1 MERLEMKLLK
11 RMPIWSAFILAMG
24 CVPAF
29 AQVDLS
35 GVWANPG
42 HMDWLDHGRG
52 PDLVDYSGIP
62 INDAARVKAL
72 SYTAA
77 LQAEQERQCE
87 YYTPAY
93 VVFGPFGLNIWNE
106 VDPATAKVVAWK
118 MGAWIDKDITTI
130 WMDGRLHPSKYA
142 FHPFSGFT
150 TGVWEGDTLTA
161 YSTHVKVAYLRRNGV
176 PSSDQ
181 VTVVEHIVRHGDILA
196 IMGIIQDPVY
206 LSEPFVMS
214 SIWQEDPHASIPRTS
229 QPCEPIM
236 EDQRLE
242 DGTVPHFP
250 PGKNPYINEVTER
263 YHVPLEAVLG
273 GAKTMYPEFRKKI
286 KDKYVPVEKCTRY
299 CCGPPSDPA
308 LKCIRDATGKER

>member
-1 MERLEMKLLK
+1 MRILKWISVGGVLL
-11 RMPIWSAFILAMG
+11 LALSS
-24 CVPAF
+24 VPSF
-29 AQVDLS
+29 AQVDLT
-35 GVWANPG
+35 GIWANRG

-106 VDPATAKVVAWK
+106 VDPTTAKVVAWK
-118 MGAWIDKDITTI
+118 MGAWVDKDITTI
-130 WMDGRLHPSKYA
+130 WMDGRPHPSKNA
-142 FHPFSGFT
+142 MHPFSGFT

-181 VTVVEHIVRHGDILA
+181 VTVVEHIARHGDILA
-196 IMGIIQDPVY
+196 IMGIIQDPIY
-206 LSEPFVMS
+206 LTEPFVMA
-214 SIWQEDPHASIPRTS
+214 SIWEEDPHANIPRTS
-229 QPCEPIM
+229 QPCEPIL

-242 DGTVPHFP
+242 DGTVPHFLA
-250 PGKNPYINEVTER
+250 GKNPYINEVTER

-273 GAKTMYPEFRKKI
+273 GAETMYPEFRKKI
-286 KDKYVPVEKCTRY
+286 KDKYVPAAKCDRY
-299 CCGPPSDPA
+299 CCGPVTDSA